1 MSTSIKEITGIY
13 HSKTEHEEGNIFNP
27 KLEEC
32 SLDIN
37 RFAGGINGTMLQLT
51 ICNNN
56 DGYIMFTEDKIKD
69 LIKVL
74 TKAFDTSVY
83 PSD

>member
-13 HSKTEHEEGNIFNP
+13 HSKIEHEEGNIFNP